1 MRDET
6 VMRIMKALLAQD
18 EQEKKKLLAELTE
31 GAEWEKFLRFTDKEI
46 SRMPQKYRKLFR
58 VNGLRAYMRKRVRGK
73 SVNYEIRCRMDGVN
87 ISAGGT
93 TVEEARKRF
102 IEKLNEP
109 KEKVATTYREFC
121 LFYFEKFRK
130 RKVSP
135 ETYRHDLA
143 RSKNHIFPMIG
154 DKPLSAIT
162 PTDCQNVLD
171 ALTEKGFGKT
181 ADEAYSLMNCVFKG
195 AIAHNII
202 SRNPMSTVIHVQH
215 ERENGIA
222 LSLEQEAMLVKSSS
236 PYRLYFLIALY
247 TGMRPNEYSTLRRE
261 GDMLIVKNSKRK
273 GNKIEYK
280 RIPIC
285 PMLHP
290 YIGDLTEIAFP
301 TLQTL
306 YKNLRKELG
315 CCLYD
320 LRTTFNTRCVECHV
334 DENARKLM
342 MGHSLGKLADAYTH
356 VSDDFLKKEAKKL
369 CYDLPL

>member
-1 MRDET
+1 MSNFSD
-6 VMRIMKALLAQD
+6 VAFVVQDDIDVFVVYMLSALAANIPRFQIFGDGDGFITLRVFHEYLAHN
-18 EQEKKKLLAELTE
+18 
-31 GAEWEKFLRFTDKEI
+31 LRLGFVYNVFFVLD
-46 SRMPQKYRKLFR
+46 
-58 VNGLRAYMRKRVRGK
+58 
-73 SVNYEIRCRMDGVN
+73 N
-87 ISAGGT
+87 ISVRRMA
-93 TVEEARKRF
+93 ARGVAF
-102 IEKLNEP
+102 EP
-109 KEKVATTYREFC
+109 A
-121 LFYFEKFRK
+121 
-130 RKVSP
+130 
-135 ETYRHDLA
+135 
-143 RSKNHIFPMIG
+143 FPQ
-154 DKPLSAIT
+154 AA
-162 PTDCQNVLD
+162 VD

-202 SRNPMSTVIHVQH
+202 SRNPISTVIHVQH

-247 TGMRPNEYSTLRRE
+247 TGMCPNKYSTLRRE

-285 PMLHP
+285 HMLRP
-290 YIGDLTEIAFP
+290 YIGDLTEIVFP

-334 DENARKLM
+334 DENARKIM

-356 VSDDFLKKEAKKL
+356 VSDGFLKKEAQKL
-369 CYDLPL
+369 CYTLPL